1 MSPANYPL
9 RNSGIYRN
17 LPTFDPSLKGL
28 KALVCGG
35 SGISGFHAIR
45 ALLDTPER
53 WGTVYYISRSAL
65 PETMQALLTDDQKK
79 RLQHVAVDLQ
89 GGADKI
95 ASHLKDAKV
104 EADYVFY
111 YSYMNP
117 ASTNAMDP
125 SASKELYKL
134 NVPLFDNFLQ
144 ALPKA
149 EIKPKRVLLQ
159 TGGKNYGM

>member
-1 MSPANYPL
+1 MSSADYPL

-17 LPTFDPSLKGL
+17 LPTFDTSLKGL
-28 KALVCGG
+28 KALICGG
-35 SGISGFHAIR
+35 SGISGFHALR

-53 WGTVYYISRSAL
+53 WSTVYLLSRSPL
-65 PETMQALLTDDQKK
+65 PDSMAALLTEEQKK
-79 RLQHVAVDLQ
+79 RIQYVSVDLQ
-89 GGADKI
+89 SNSDEV
-95 ASHLKDAKV
+95 ASKLKEAKV
-104 EADYVFY
+104 EPDYVFF

-117 ASTNAMDP
+117 KSTNAMSHD
-125 SASKELYKL
+125 AAKEIFKL

-149 EIKPKRVLLQ
+149 GIKPNRILLQ